1 MIDKS
6 EIYKW
11 WHIFKRDNE
20 LVEIRFI
27 GNNKTASGYYKN
39 IENLLRDVERMD
51 AEGKFQIY
59 FTLNCIEE
67 SCYGREQCEKVVW
80 KPKNTTTDNDIKG
93 RYWILIDLDPK
104 RPSGTSSSN
113 EEYEKA
119 HYKAVDVYRYLMDM
133 GFYEPVVCS
142 SGNGWHL
149 LLPCKIGISTDT
161 NEVVNKFLKVLSMLF
176 SDESIDIDVKVGNPA
191 RICKLYGTMAKK
203 GTNIPERPHRMAR
216 IVKTPT
222 EIKPNNIEYFKKIA
236 ELFPEKEQ
244 PSVNNNWKPQDSN
257 FDLDEFITKHN
268 IPVTKKVEV
277 ADGTRYYLEHCL
289 FNPDHKGKDAILFKH
304 NNGAVAYY
312 CYHNSCQNNDWRKVR
327 EMYEPDAYQHKRN
340 DYPQGYRRYDRYQI
354 KTEFTPQEENEKQ
367 GKKWLSMKDVKYL
380 DISQMTVMPT
390 GYNALDRKIMGL
402 LLGDVSILSGLSG
415 AGKTSWLDCII
426 LNVIE
431 RGFKVGVWSGELQ
444 DFRFQSWIDNVA
456 AGKNHVVKNPNFDNL
471 YYTPSGIA
479 EKINSWLDGKLFL
492 YNNNY
497 KNRWKQLFEDIQ
509 KLVDKED
516 CKLIVLDNLMAL
528 NISDFDGTKNE
539 QQSQFINEIKEYA
552 KQKNIHVILVCHPRK
567 QDGFLRKESI
577 SGTADLTNLCDNL
590 FILHRVGRDFR
601 SRAAEFFGENEI
613 SKYIN
618 YDTVVE
624 VCKNRML
631 GVQDYLVG
639 MYYEYESRRLKNEIS
654 EHIKYGWEE
663 LPRQT
668 SVFAQNDYM
677 SDEDPFEKP
686 FENPDFFTQNQ
697 EEVPF

>member
-20 LVEIRFI
+20 LVEIRFL

-51 AEGKFQIY
+51 AEDRFQIY
-59 FTLNCIEE
+59 FTLNCIED

-104 RPSGTSSSN
+104 RPAGTSSSN
-113 EEYEKA
+113 DEYEKA
-119 HYKAVDVYRYLMDM
+119 HMKAIEVYRYLMDM

-149 LLPCKIGISTDT
+149 LLPCKIGISTET
-161 NEVVNKFLKVLSMLF
+161 NDVVNKFLKVLSMLF
-176 SDESIDIDVKVGNPA
+176 TDDSIDIDVKVGNPA

-203 GTNIPERPHRMAR
+203 GTNIPERPHRMAK

-222 EIKPNNIEYFKKIA
+222 EIKPNDIEYFKKVA
-236 ELFPEKEQ
+236 EIFPEKEQ
-244 PSVNNNWKPQDSN
+244 PSINNNWKLQDGN
-257 FDLDEFITKHN
+257 FDLDEFIAKHN
-268 IPVTKKVEV
+268 IPVTRKVEV

-289 FNPDHKGKDAILFKH
+289 FNPEHKGKDAILFKH

-312 CYHNSCQNNDWRKVR
+312 CYHNSCQGNDWRKVR
-327 EMYEPDAYQHKRN
+327 EMYEPDAYQRKHN
-340 DYPQGYRRYDRYQI
+340 DFPQGYRRFDRYQP
-354 KTEFTPQEENEKQ
+354 KPEFTPQEENEKQ
-367 GKKWLSMKDVKYL
+367 GKKWLSMKDVKYV
-380 DISQMTVMPT
+380 DISQMTVLPT
-390 GYNALDRKIMGL
+390 GYTALDRKIMGL
-402 LLGDVSILSGLSG
+402 LLGDVTILSGLSG

-426 LNVIE
+426 LNVVE

-471 YYTPSGIA
+471 YYVPSGIA
-479 EKINSWLDGKLFL
+479 EKINAWLDGKLFL

-497 KNRWKQLFEDIQ
+497 KNRWKQLFVDIQ
-509 KLVDKED
+509 ELVEKQD

-528 NISDFDGTKNE
+528 NISDFDGAKNE
-539 QQSQFINEIKEYA
+539 QQSQFINELKDYA

-590 FILHRVGRDFR
+590 FILHRVGRDFH
-601 SRAAEFFGENEI
+601 SRAVEFFGETEVQRYQNF
-613 SKYIN
+613 
-618 YDTVVE
+618 DTVVE
-624 VCKNRML
+624 VCKNRIL

-639 MYYEYESRRLKNEIS
+639 MYYESESRRLKNEIS
-654 EHIKYGWEE
+654 EHIIYGWEE
-663 LPRQT
+663 QPKQT
-668 SVFAQNDYM
+668 SAFTQNAYGF
-677 SDEDPFEKP
+677 DEDPL
-686 FENPDFFTQNQ
+686 ENPNFFTQS
-697 EEVPF
+697 EEDVPF

>member
-1 MIDKS
+1 MIDKR

-11 WHIFKRDNE
+11 WHVFKRDNE
-20 LVEIRFI
+20 LVEIRFL

-39 IENLLRDVERMD
+39 IENLVRDVERMD

-59 FTLNCIEE
+59 FTLNCIED

-104 RPSGTSSSN
+104 RPAGTSSSN

-119 HYKAVDVYRYLMDM
+119 HIKAVEVYRYLMDM

-161 NEVVNKFLKVLSMLF
+161 NDVVNKFLKVLSMLF
-176 SDESIDIDVKVGNPA
+176 SDDSIDIDVKVGNPS

-222 EIKPNNIEYFKKIA
+222 ELKPNNIEYFKKVA

-257 FDLDEFITKHN
+257 FNLDEFIAKHN

-289 FNPDHKGKDAILFKH
+289 FNPEHKGKDAILFKH

-312 CYHNSCQNNDWRKVR
+312 CYHNSCQGNDWRKVR
-327 EMYEPDAYQHKRN
+327 EMYEPDAYQRKHN
-340 DYPQGYRRYDRYQI
+340 DFPQGYRRYDRYQI
-354 KTEFTPQEENEKQ
+354 KPEFTPQEENEKQ
-367 GKKWLSMKDVKYL
+367 GKKWLSMTDVKYL

-431 RGFKVGVWSGELQ
+431 HGFKVGVWSGELQ

-471 YYTPSGIA
+471 YYAPRDIA
-479 EKINSWLDGKLFL
+479 DKINSWLDGKLFL

-497 KNRWKQLFEDIQ
+497 KNRWKQLFSDIQ
-509 KLVDKED
+509 ELVEKQD
-516 CKLIVLDNLMAL
+516 CQLIVLDNLMAL
-528 NISDFDGTKNE
+528 NISDFDGAKNE

-590 FILHRVGRDFR
+590 FILHRVGRDFHN
-601 SRAAEFFGENEI
+601 RASEFFGEAEVQ
-613 SKYIN
+613 KFQTF
-618 YDTVVE
+618 DTVVE

-639 MYYEYESRRLKNEIS
+639 MYYESESRRLKNEIS
-654 EHIKYGWEE
+654 EHIIYGWEE
-663 LPRQT
+663 LPIQT
-668 SVFAQNDYM
+668 SVFAQNTYGF
-677 SDEDPFEKP
+677 DEDSI
-686 FENPDFFTQNQ
+686 ENPDFFTQSK
-697 EEVPF
+697 EDAPF

>member
-1 MIDKS
+1 MIDVS

-20 LVEIRFI
+20 LVEIRFL

-39 IENLLRDVERMD
+39 IENLIRDVERLD

-149 LLPCKIGISTDT
+149 LLPCKIGISSET

-257 FDLDEFITKHN
+257 FDLDEFIAKHN

-354 KTEFTPQEENEKQ
+354 KPEFTPQEENEKQ

-380 DISQMTVMPT
+380 DISQMAVMPT
-390 GYNALDRKIMGL
+390 GYNELDRKIMGL

-415 AGKTSWLDCII
+415 AGKTSWLDCIM

-431 RGFKVGVWSGELQ
+431 HGFKVGVWSGELQ

-613 SKYIN
+613 SKYVN

-677 SDEDPFEKP
+677 SDEDPFENP
-686 FENPDFFTQNQ
+686 FENPDFFTQRE

>member
-20 LVEIRFI
+20 LVEIRFL

-51 AEGKFQIY
+51 AEDRFQIY

-67 SCYGREQCEKVVW
+67 SCYSREQCEKVVW

-104 RPSGTSSSN
+104 RPAGTSSSN
-113 EEYEKA
+113 DEYEKA
-119 HYKAVDVYRYLMDM
+119 HMKAIEVYRYLMDM

-149 LLPCKIGISTDT
+149 LLPCKIGISTET
-161 NEVVNKFLKVLSMLF
+161 NDVVNKFLKVLSMLF
-176 SDESIDIDVKVGNPA
+176 TDDSIDIDVKVGNPA

-203 GTNIPERPHRMAR
+203 GTNIPERPHRMAK

-222 EIKPNNIEYFKKIA
+222 EIKPNDIEYFKKVA
-236 ELFPEKEQ
+236 EIFPEKEQ
-244 PSVNNNWKPQDSN
+244 PSINNNWKLQDGN
-257 FDLDEFITKHN
+257 FDLDEFIAKHN
-268 IPVTKKVEV
+268 IPVTRKVEV

-289 FNPDHKGKDAILFKH
+289 FNPEHKGKDAILFKH

-312 CYHNSCQNNDWRKVR
+312 CYHNSCQGNDWRKVR
-327 EMYEPDAYQHKRN
+327 EMYEPDAYQRKHN
-340 DYPQGYRRYDRYQI
+340 DFPQGYRRFDRYQP
-354 KTEFTPQEENEKQ
+354 KPEFTPQEENEKQ

-390 GYNALDRKIMGL
+390 GYTALDRKIMGL
-402 LLGDVSILSGLSG
+402 LLGDVTIISGLSG

-426 LNVIE
+426 LNVVE

-471 YYTPSGIA
+471 YYVPSGIA
-479 EKINSWLDGKLFL
+479 EKINAWLDGKLFL

-497 KNRWKQLFEDIQ
+497 KNRWKQLFVDIQ
-509 KLVDKED
+509 ELVEKQD

-528 NISDFDGTKNE
+528 NISDFDGAKNE
-539 QQSQFINEIKEYA
+539 QQSQFINELKDYA

-590 FILHRVGRDFR
+590 FILHRVGRDFH
-601 SRAAEFFGENEI
+601 SRAVEFFGETEVQRYQNF
-613 SKYIN
+613 
-618 YDTVVE
+618 DTVVE
-624 VCKNRML
+624 VCKNRIL

-639 MYYEYESRRLKNEIS
+639 MYYESESRRLKNEIS
-654 EHIKYGWEE
+654 EHIIYGWEE
-663 LPRQT
+663 QPKQT
-668 SVFAQNDYM
+668 SAFTQNAYGF
-677 SDEDPFEKP
+677 DEDPL
-686 FENPDFFTQNQ
+686 ENPNFFTQS
-697 EEVPF
+697 EEDVPF

>member
-1 MIDKS
+1 MIDVS

-20 LVEIRFI
+20 LVEIRFL

-39 IENLLRDVERMD
+39 IENLVRDVERMD
-51 AEGKFQIY
+51 AEDKFQIY
-59 FTLNCIEE
+59 FTLNCIED
-67 SCYGREQCEKVVW
+67 SCYGREQCEKVIW

-104 RPSGTSSSN
+104 RPAGTSSSN
-113 EEYEKA
+113 DEYEKA
-119 HYKAVDVYRYLMDM
+119 HMKAVEVYRYLMDM

-149 LLPCKIGISTDT
+149 LLPCKIGISAET

-222 EIKPNNIEYFKKIA
+222 ELKPNNIEYFKKVA
-236 ELFPEKEQ
+236 ELFPEREQ

-257 FDLDEFITKHN
+257 FDLDEFIAKHN
-268 IPVTKKVEV
+268 IPVTRKVEV

-289 FNPDHKGKDAILFKH
+289 FNPEHKGKDAILFKH

-312 CYHNSCQNNDWRKVR
+312 CYHNSCQDNDWRKVR
-327 EMYEPDAYQHKRN
+327 EMYEPDAYMRKHN
-340 DYPQGYRRYDRYQI
+340 DFPHGYRRFDRYQP
-354 KTEFTPQEENEKQ
+354 KPEFTPQEENEKQ
-367 GKKWLSMKDVKYL
+367 GKKWLSMKDVKYI

-431 RGFKVGVWSGELQ
+431 HGFKVGVWSGELQ

-471 YYTPSGIA
+471 YYAPSSIA

-497 KNRWKQLFEDIQ
+497 KNRWKQLFADIQ
-509 KLVDKED
+509 ELVDKHD

-528 NISDFDGTKNE
+528 NISDFDGAKNE

-601 SRAAEFFGENEI
+601 SRASEFFGENEI
-613 SKYIN
+613 SKYQN

-654 EHIKYGWEE
+654 EHIIYGWEDN
-663 LPRQT
+663 PQQT
-668 SVFAQNDYM
+668 SAFTQNAYRVN
-677 SDEDPFEKP
+677 EAPFESQ
-686 FENPDFFTQNQ
+686 DFFTKRK
-697 EEVPF
+697 EDAPF

>member
-20 LVEIRFI
+20 LVEIRFL

-51 AEGKFQIY
+51 AEDRFQIY
-59 FTLNCIEE
+59 FTLNCIED

-104 RPSGTSSSN
+104 RPAGTSSSN
-113 EEYEKA
+113 DEYEKA
-119 HYKAVDVYRYLMDM
+119 HMKAIEVYRYLMDM

-149 LLPCKIGISTDT
+149 LLPCKIGISTET
-161 NEVVNKFLKVLSMLF
+161 NDVVNKFLKVLSMLF
-176 SDESIDIDVKVGNPA
+176 TDDSIDIDVKVGNPA

-203 GTNIPERPHRMAR
+203 GTNIPERPHRMAK

-222 EIKPNNIEYFKKIA
+222 EIKPNDIEYFKKVA
-236 ELFPEKEQ
+236 EIFPEKEQ
-244 PSVNNNWKPQDSN
+244 PSINNNWKLQDGN
-257 FDLDEFITKHN
+257 FDLDEFIAKHN
-268 IPVTKKVEV
+268 IPVTRKVEV

-289 FNPDHKGKDAILFKH
+289 FNPEHKGKDAILFKH

-312 CYHNSCQNNDWRKVR
+312 CYHNSCQGNDWRKVR
-327 EMYEPDAYQHKRN
+327 EMYEPDAYQRKHN
-340 DYPQGYRRYDRYQI
+340 DFPQGYRRFDRYQP
-354 KTEFTPQEENEKQ
+354 KPEFTPQEENEKQ
-367 GKKWLSMKDVKYL
+367 GKKWLSMKDVKYV
-380 DISQMTVMPT
+380 DISQMTVLPT
-390 GYNALDRKIMGL
+390 GYTALDRKIMGL
-402 LLGDVSILSGLSG
+402 LLGDVTILSGLSG

-426 LNVIE
+426 LNVVE

-471 YYTPSGIA
+471 YYVPSGIA
-479 EKINSWLDGKLFL
+479 EKINAWLDGKLFL

-497 KNRWKQLFEDIQ
+497 KNRWKQLFVDIQ
-509 KLVDKED
+509 ELVEKQD

-528 NISDFDGTKNE
+528 NISDFDGAKNE
-539 QQSQFINEIKEYA
+539 QQSQFINELKDYA

-590 FILHRVGRDFR
+590 FILHRVGRDFH
-601 SRAAEFFGENEI
+601 SRAVEFFGEAEVQRYQNF
-613 SKYIN
+613 
-618 YDTVVE
+618 DTVVE

-639 MYYEYESRRLKNEIS
+639 MYYESESRRLKNEIS
-654 EHIKYGWEE
+654 EHIIYGWEE
-663 LPRQT
+663 QPKQT
-668 SVFAQNDYM
+668 SAFTQNAYGF
-677 SDEDPFEKP
+677 DEDPL
-686 FENPDFFTQNQ
+686 ENPNFFTQS
-697 EEVPF
+697 EEDVPF

>member
-20 LVEIRFI
+20 LVEIRFL

-39 IENLLRDVERMD
+39 IENLVRDVERMD
-51 AEGKFQIY
+51 AEDKFQIY
-59 FTLNCIEE
+59 FTLNCIED
-67 SCYGREQCEKVVW
+67 SCYGREQCEKVIW

-104 RPSGTSSSN
+104 RPAGTSSSN
-113 EEYEKA
+113 DEYEKA
-119 HYKAVDVYRYLMDM
+119 HIKAVEVYRYLMDM

-149 LLPCKIGISTDT
+149 LLPCKIGISTET
-161 NEVVNKFLKVLSMLF
+161 NDVVNKFLKVLSMLF
-176 SDESIDIDVKVGNPA
+176 SDDSIDIDVKVGNPA

-216 IVKTPT
+216 IVKTPA
-222 EIKPNNIEYFKKIA
+222 ELKPNNIEYFKKVA

-244 PSVNNNWKPQDSN
+244 PSVYNNWKPQDSN
-257 FDLDEFITKHN
+257 FDLDEFIAKHN
-268 IPVTKKVEV
+268 IPVTRKVEV

-289 FNPDHKGKDAILFKH
+289 FNPEHKGKDAILFKH

-312 CYHNSCQNNDWRKVR
+312 CYHNSCQDNDWRKVR
-327 EMYEPDAYQHKRN
+327 EMYEPDAYQRKHN
-340 DYPQGYRRYDRYQI
+340 DFPQGYRRFDRYQP
-354 KTEFTPQEENEKQ
+354 KPGFTPQEENEKQ
-367 GKKWLSMKDVKYL
+367 GKKWLSMKDVKYV
-380 DISQMTVMPT
+380 DISQMTVLPT
-390 GYNALDRKIMGL
+390 GYTALDRKIMGL
-402 LLGDVSILSGLSG
+402 LLGDVTILSGLSG

-426 LNVIE
+426 LNVVE

-471 YYTPSGIA
+471 YYVPNGVA

-497 KNRWKQLFEDIQ
+497 KNRWKQLFVDIQ
-509 KLVDKED
+509 ELVERQD

-528 NISDFDGTKNE
+528 NISDFDGAKNE
-539 QQSQFINEIKEYA
+539 QQSQFINELKDYA

-590 FILHRVGRDFR
+590 FILHRVGRDFH
-601 SRAAEFFGENEI
+601 SRAVEFLGEAEVQRLQKF
-613 SKYIN
+613 
-618 YDTVVE
+618 DTVVE
-624 VCKNRML
+624 VNKNRML
-631 GVQDYLVG
+631 GVQDYFVG
-639 MYYEYESRRLKNEIS
+639 MYYESESRRLKNEIS
-654 EHIKYGWEE
+654 EHIIYGWEE
-663 LPRQT
+663 RPRQT
-668 SVFAQNDYM
+668 SVFTQNSYGV
-677 SDEDPFEKP
+677 DEDPFEKP
-686 FENPDFFTQNQ
+686 DFFTQS
-697 EEVPF
+697 EEDAPF

>member
-11 WHIFKRDNE
+11 WHIFKRDSE
-20 LVEIRFI
+20 LVEIRFLS
-27 GNNKTASGYYKN
+27 GNKTASGYYKN
-39 IENLLRDVERMD
+39 IENLVRDVERMD

-67 SCYGREQCEKVVW
+67 SCYSREQCEKVVW

-119 HYKAVDVYRYLMDM
+119 HIKAVEVYRYLMDM

-149 LLPCKIGISTDT
+149 LLPCKIGISAET

-222 EIKPNNIEYFKKIA
+222 ELKPNNIEYFKKVA

-257 FDLDEFITKHN
+257 FDLDEFIAKHN

-289 FNPDHKGKDAILFKH
+289 FNPEHKGKDAILFKH

-312 CYHNSCQNNDWRKVR
+312 CYHNSCQDNDWRKVR
-327 EMYEPDAYQHKRN
+327 EMYEPDAYQRKHN
-340 DYPQGYRRYDRYQI
+340 DFPRGYRRFDRYQP
-354 KTEFTPQEENEKQ
+354 KPEFTPQEEYEKQ
-367 GKKWLSMKDVKYL
+367 GKKWLSLKDVKYV
-380 DISQMTVMPT
+380 DISQMTVLPT
-390 GYNALDRKIMGL
+390 GYTALDRKIMGL
-402 LLGDVSILSGLSG
+402 LLGDVTILSGLSG

-431 RGFKVGVWSGELQ
+431 HGFKVGVWSGELQ

-456 AGKNHVVKNPNFDNL
+456 AGKNHVVKNTNFDNL
-471 YYTPSGIA
+471 YYAPRDIA
-479 EKINSWLDGKLFL
+479 DKINSWLDGKLFL

-497 KNRWKQLFEDIQ
+497 KNRWKQLFSDIQ
-509 KLVDKED
+509 ELVEKKD

-528 NISDFDGTKNE
+528 NISDFDGAKNE
-539 QQSQFINEIKEYA
+539 QQSQFINELKDYA

-590 FILHRVGRDFR
+590 FILHRIGRDFHN
-601 SRAAEFFGENEI
+601 RASEFFGEAEI
-613 SKYIN
+613 QKYQVF
-618 YDTVVE
+618 DTVVE

-639 MYYEYESRRLKNEIS
+639 MYYESESRRLKNEIS
-654 EHIKYGWEE
+654 EHIIYGWEE
-663 LPRQT
+663 QAKQT
-668 SVFAQNDYM
+668 SVFTQKAYGYDY
-677 SDEDPFEKP
+677 DPL
-686 FENPDFFTQNQ
+686 ENPDFFTQS
-697 EEVPF
+697 EGDVPF

>member
-11 WHIFKRDNE
+11 WHVFKRDNE
-20 LVEIRFI
+20 LVEIRFL

-39 IENLLRDVERMD
+39 IENLVRDVERMD
-51 AEGKFQIY
+51 AEDKFQIY
-59 FTLNCIEE
+59 FTLNCIED
-67 SCYGREQCEKVVW
+67 SCYGREQCEKVIW

-104 RPSGTSSSN
+104 RPAGTSSSN
-113 EEYEKA
+113 DEYEKA
-119 HYKAVDVYRYLMDM
+119 HMKAIEVYRYLMDM

-149 LLPCKIGISTDT
+149 LLPCKIGISTET
-161 NEVVNKFLKVLSMLF
+161 NDVVNKFLRVLSMLF

-203 GTNIPERPHRMAR
+203 GTNIQDRPHRMAR
-216 IVKTPT
+216 IVKTPE
-222 EIKPNNIEYFKKIA
+222 EIKPNNIEYFKKVA
-236 ELFPEKEQ
+236 DLFPEKEQ

-257 FDLDEFITKHN
+257 FDLDDFIAKHN
-268 IPVTKKVEV
+268 IPVTRKVEV

-289 FNPDHKGKDAILFKH
+289 FNPEHKGKDAILFKH

-312 CYHNSCQNNDWRKVR
+312 CYHNSCQDNDWRKVR
-327 EMYEPDAYQHKRN
+327 EMYEPDAYQRKHN
-340 DYPQGYRRYDRYQI
+340 DFPHGYRRFDRYYT
-354 KTEFTPQEENEKQ
+354 KPEFTPQEENEKQ
-367 GKKWLSMKDVKYL
+367 GKKWLSMKDVKYV
-380 DISQMTVMPT
+380 DISQMTVLPT

-402 LLGDVSILSGLSG
+402 LLGDVTILSGLSG

-426 LNVIE
+426 LNVVE

-456 AGKNHVVKNPNFDNL
+456 AGKNHVVKNTNFDNL
-471 YYTPSGIA
+471 YYAPRDIA
-479 EKINSWLDGKLFL
+479 DKINSWLDGKLFL

-497 KNRWKQLFEDIQ
+497 KNRWKQLFSDIQ
-509 KLVDKED
+509 ELVEKQD
-516 CKLIVLDNLMAL
+516 CKLIVLDNLMSL
-528 NISDFDGTKNE
+528 DISDFDGAKNE
-539 QQSQFINEIKEYA
+539 QQSQFINELKDYA

-590 FILHRVGRDFR
+590 FILHRVGRDFHG
-601 SRAAEFFGENEI
+601 RAAEFFGEAEVQR
-613 SKYIN
+613 YQN

-639 MYYEYESRRLKNEIS
+639 MYYESESRRLKNEIS
-654 EHIKYGWEE
+654 EHIIYGWEE
-663 LPRQT
+663 QPKQT
-668 SVFAQNDYM
+668 SAFTQNAYGF
-677 SDEDPFEKP
+677 DEDPL
-686 FENPDFFTQNQ
+686 ENPNFFTQS
-697 EEVPF
+697 EEDVPF

>member
-20 LVEIRFI
+20 LVEIRFL

-39 IENLLRDVERMD
+39 IDNLLRDVERMD
-51 AEGKFQIY
+51 AEDKFQIY
-59 FTLNCIEE
+59 FTLNCIED
-67 SCYGREQCEKVVW
+67 SCYGREQCEKVIW

-93 RYWILIDLDPK
+93 RYWIMIDLDPK
-104 RPSGTSSSN
+104 RPAGTSSSN

-119 HYKAVDVYRYLMDM
+119 HIKAVDVYRYLMDM

-149 LLPCKIGISTDT
+149 LLPCKIGISTET
-161 NEVVNKFLKVLSMLF
+161 NDVVNKFLRVLSMLF

-222 EIKPNNIEYFKKIA
+222 DIKPNNIEYFKKVA

-257 FDLDEFITKHN
+257 FDLDEFIAKHN
-268 IPVTKKVEV
+268 IPVTRKVEV

-289 FNPDHKGKDAILFKH
+289 FNPEHKGKDAILFKH

-312 CYHNSCQNNDWRKVR
+312 CYHNSCQDNDWRKVR
-327 EMYEPDAYQHKRN
+327 EMYEPDAYQRKHN
-340 DYPQGYRRYDRYQI
+340 DFPQGYRRYDRYQI
-354 KTEFTPQEENEKQ
+354 KPEFTPQEENEKQ

-380 DISQMTVMPT
+380 DISQMTVLPT
-390 GYNALDRKIMGL
+390 GYTALDRKIMGL
-402 LLGDVSILSGLSG
+402 LLGDVTILSGLSG

-426 LNVIE
+426 LNVVE

-471 YYTPSGIA
+471 YYAPRDIA
-479 EKINSWLDGKLFL
+479 DKINSWLDGKLFL

-497 KNRWKQLFEDIQ
+497 KNRWKQLFVDIHE
-509 KLVDKED
+509 LVEKRD

-528 NISDFDGTKNE
+528 NISDFDGAKNE
-539 QQSQFINEIKEYA
+539 QQSQFINELKDYA

-590 FILHRVGRDFR
+590 FILHRVGRDFH
-601 SRAAEFFGENEI
+601 SRAVEFFGEAEVQ
-613 SKYIN
+613 KYQN
-618 YDTVVE
+618 FDTVVE

-654 EHIKYGWEE
+654 EHIIYGWEE
-663 LPRQT
+663 QPQQT
-668 SVFAQNDYM
+668 SAFTQNSYGV
-677 SDEDPFEKP
+677 DEDP
-686 FENPDFFTQNQ
+686 FENPDFFTQSE

>member
-11 WHIFKRDNE
+11 WHVFKRDNE
-20 LVEIRFI
+20 LVEIRFL

-39 IENLLRDVERMD
+39 IENLVRDVERMD
-51 AEGKFQIY
+51 AEDKFQIY
-59 FTLNCIEE
+59 FTLNCIED
-67 SCYGREQCEKVVW
+67 SCYGREQCEKVIW
-80 KPKNTTTDNDIKG
+80 KPKNTTTDNDIRG
-93 RYWILIDLDPK
+93 RYWIMIDLDPK
-104 RPSGTSSSN
+104 RPAGTSSSN
-113 EEYEKA
+113 DEYEKA
-119 HYKAVDVYRYLMDM
+119 HIKAVEVYRYLMDM

-149 LLPCKIGISTDT
+149 LLPCKIGISTET
-161 NEVVNKFLKVLSMLF
+161 NDVVNKFLRVLSMLF

-203 GTNIPERPHRMAR
+203 GTDRPERPHRMAR
-216 IVKTPT
+216 IVKTPE
-222 EIKPNNIEYFKKIA
+222 EIKPNNIEYFKKVA

-257 FDLDEFITKHN
+257 FDLDEFIAKHN

-312 CYHNSCQNNDWRKVR
+312 CYHNSCQDNDWRKVR
-327 EMYEPDAYQHKRN
+327 EMYEPDAYQRKHN
-340 DYPQGYRRYDRYQI
+340 DFPQGYRRFDRYYQ
-354 KTEFTPQEENEKQ
+354 KPDFTPQEENEKQ
-367 GKKWLSMKDVKYL
+367 GKKWLSMKDVKYV
-380 DISQMTVMPT
+380 DISQMTVLPT
-390 GYNALDRKIMGL
+390 GYTALDRKIMGL
-402 LLGDVSILSGLSG
+402 LLGDVTILSGLSG

-426 LNVIE
+426 LNVVE

-456 AGKNHVVKNPNFDNL
+456 AGKNHVVKNTNFDNL
-471 YYTPSGIA
+471 YYAPRDIA
-479 EKINSWLDGKLFL
+479 DKINSWLDGKLFL

-497 KNRWKQLFEDIQ
+497 KNRWKQLFSDIQ
-509 KLVDKED
+509 EIVEKQD

-528 NISDFDGTKNE
+528 NISDFDGAKNE
-539 QQSQFINEIKEYA
+539 QQSQFINELKDYA

-590 FILHRVGRDFR
+590 FILHRVGRDFH
-601 SRAAEFFGENEI
+601 SRAVEFLGEAEVQRLLKF
-613 SKYIN
+613 
-618 YDTVVE
+618 DTVVE
-624 VCKNRML
+624 VNKNRML
-631 GVQDYLVG
+631 GVQDYFVG
-639 MYYEYESRRLKNEIS
+639 MYYEIESRRLKNEIS
-654 EHIKYGWEE
+654 EHIIYGWEE
-663 LPRQT
+663 QPKQT
-668 SVFAQNDYM
+668 SAFTKNEYRVNEA
-677 SDEDPFEKP
+677 P
-686 FENPDFFTQNQ
+686 FENPDFFTKRK
-697 EEVPF
+697 EDAPF

>member
-27 GNNKTASGYYKN
+27 GNNKTASGYYRN
-39 IENLLRDVERMD
+39 IENLIRDVERMD

-149 LLPCKIGISTDT
+149 LLPCKIGISTET

-257 FDLDEFITKHN
+257 FDLDEFIAKHN

-327 EMYEPDAYQHKRN
+327 EMFEPDAYQHKRN

-509 KLVDKED
+509 NLVDKED

>member
-20 LVEIRFI
+20 LVEIRFL

-39 IENLLRDVERMD
+39 IENLVRDVERMD
-51 AEGKFQIY
+51 AEDKFQIY
-59 FTLNCIEE
+59 FTLNCIED
-67 SCYGREQCEKVVW
+67 SCYGREQCEKVIW

-104 RPSGTSSSN
+104 RPAGTSSSN
-113 EEYEKA
+113 DEYEKA
-119 HYKAVDVYRYLMDM
+119 HIKAVEVYRYLMDM

-149 LLPCKIGISTDT
+149 LLPCKIGISTET
-161 NEVVNKFLKVLSMLF
+161 NDVVNKFLKVLSMLF

-222 EIKPNNIEYFKKIA
+222 ELKPNNIEYFKKVA

-244 PSVNNNWKPQDSN
+244 PSVYNNWKPQDSN
-257 FDLDEFITKHN
+257 FDLDEFIAKHN
-268 IPVTKKVEV
+268 IPVTRKVEV

-289 FNPDHKGKDAILFKH
+289 FNPEHKGKDAILFKH

-312 CYHNSCQNNDWRKVR
+312 CYHNSCQGNDWRKVR
-327 EMYEPDAYQHKRN
+327 EMYEPDAYLRKHN
-340 DYPQGYRRYDRYQI
+340 DFPQGYRRFDRYQP
-354 KTEFTPQEENEKQ
+354 KPGFTPQEENEKQ
-367 GKKWLSMKDVKYL
+367 GKKWLSMKDVKYV
-380 DISQMTVMPT
+380 DISQMTVLPT
-390 GYNALDRKIMGL
+390 GYTALDRKIMGL
-402 LLGDVSILSGLSG
+402 LLGDVTILSGLSG

-426 LNVIE
+426 LNVVE

-444 DFRFQSWIDNVA
+444 DFRFQLWIDNVA

-471 YYTPSGIA
+471 YYVPNGVA

-497 KNRWKQLFEDIQ
+497 KNRWKQLFVDIQ
-509 KLVDKED
+509 ELVEKQD

-528 NISDFDGTKNE
+528 NISDFDGAKNE
-539 QQSQFINEIKEYA
+539 QQSQFINELKDYA

-590 FILHRVGRDFR
+590 FILHRVGRDFHT
-601 SRAAEFFGENEI
+601 RAVEFFGEAEVQRYQNF
-613 SKYIN
+613 
-618 YDTVVE
+618 DTVVE

-639 MYYEYESRRLKNEIS
+639 MYYENESRRLKNEIS
-654 EHIKYGWEE
+654 EHIIYSWEE
-663 LPRQT
+663 RPQQT
-668 SVFAQNDYM
+668 SVFSQNSYGVY
-677 SDEDPFEKP
+677 EDP
-686 FENPDFFTQNQ
+686 FENPDFFTQS
-697 EEVPF
+697 EEDAPF

>member
-20 LVEIRFI
+20 LVEIRFL
-27 GNNKTASGYYKN
+27 GNSKTASGYYKN
-39 IENLLRDVERMD
+39 IENLVRDVERMD
-51 AEGKFQIY
+51 AEDKFQIY
-59 FTLNCIEE
+59 FTLNCIED
-67 SCYGREQCEKVVW
+67 SCYGREQCEKVIW

-119 HYKAVDVYRYLMDM
+119 HIKAVDVYRYLMDM

-149 LLPCKIGISTDT
+149 LLPCKIGISTET
-161 NEVVNKFLKVLSMLF
+161 NDVVNKFLRVLSMLF

-203 GTNIPERPHRMAR
+203 GTDRPERPHRMAR
-216 IVKTPT
+216 IVKTPE
-222 EIKPNNIEYFKKIA
+222 EIKPNNIEYFKKVA

-257 FDLDEFITKHN
+257 FDLDEFVAKHN
-268 IPVTKKVEV
+268 IPVTRKVEV

-289 FNPDHKGKDAILFKH
+289 FNPEHKGKDAILFKH

-312 CYHNSCQNNDWRKVR
+312 CYHNSCQDNDWRKVR
-327 EMYEPDAYQHKRN
+327 EMYEPDAYQRKHN
-340 DYPQGYRRYDRYQI
+340 DTPHGYRRFDRYQT
-354 KTEFTPQEENEKQ
+354 KPEFTPQEENEKQ
-367 GKKWLSMKDVKYL
+367 GKKWLSMKDVKYV
-380 DISQMTVMPT
+380 DISQMTVLPT
-390 GYNALDRKIMGL
+390 GYTALDRKIMGL
-402 LLGDVSILSGLSG
+402 LLGDVTILSGLSG

-426 LNVIE
+426 LNVVE

-456 AGKNHVVKNPNFDNL
+456 AGKNHVVKNTNFDNL
-471 YYTPSGIA
+471 YYAPRDIA
-479 EKINSWLDGKLFL
+479 DKINSWLDGKLFL

-497 KNRWKQLFEDIQ
+497 KNRWKQLFSDI
-509 KLVDKED
+509 KELVEKQD

-528 NISDFDGTKNE
+528 NISDFDGSKNE
-539 QQSQFINEIKEYA
+539 QQSQFINELKDYA

-590 FILHRVGRDFR
+590 FILHRVGRDFH
-601 SRAAEFFGENEI
+601 SRAAEFFGEAEI
-613 SKYIN
+613 QKYQTF
-618 YDTVVE
+618 DTVVE

-639 MYYEYESRRLKNEIS
+639 MYYESESRRLKNEIS
-654 EHIKYGWEE
+654 EHIIYGWEE
-663 LPRQT
+663 QPKQT
-668 SVFAQNDYM
+668 SAFTQNAYGL
-677 SDEDPFEKP
+677 DEDPLEKP
-686 FENPDFFTQNQ
+686 NFVTQS
-697 EEVPF
+697 EGGVPF

>member
-11 WHIFKRDNE
+11 WHVFKRDNE
-20 LVEIRFI
+20 LVEIRFL

-39 IENLLRDVERMD
+39 IENLVRDVERMD

-59 FTLNCIEE
+59 FTLNCIED

-104 RPSGTSSSN
+104 RPAGTSSSN

-119 HYKAVDVYRYLMDM
+119 HIKAVEVYRYLMDM

-161 NEVVNKFLKVLSMLF
+161 NDVVNKFLKVLSMLF
-176 SDESIDIDVKVGNPA
+176 SDDSIDIDVKVGNPS

-222 EIKPNNIEYFKKIA
+222 ELKPNNIEYFKKVA

-257 FDLDEFITKHN
+257 FDLDEFIAKHN
-268 IPVTKKVEV
+268 IPVTRKVDV

-289 FNPDHKGKDAILFKH
+289 FNPEHKGKDAILFKH

-312 CYHNSCQNNDWRKVR
+312 CYHNSCQGNDWRKVR
-327 EMYEPDAYQHKRN
+327 EMYEPDAYQRKHN
-340 DYPQGYRRYDRYQI
+340 DFPQGYRRYDRYQQ
-354 KTEFTPQEENEKQ
+354 KPEFTPQEENEKQ

-390 GYNALDRKIMGL
+390 GYTALDRKIMGL
-402 LLGDVSILSGLSG
+402 LLGDVTILSGLSG

-431 RGFKVGVWSGELQ
+431 HGFKVGVWSGELQ

-471 YYTPSGIA
+471 YYAPRDIA
-479 EKINSWLDGKLFL
+479 DKINSWLDGKLFL

-497 KNRWKQLFEDIQ
+497 KNRWKQLFSDIQ
-509 KLVDKED
+509 ELVEKQD
-516 CKLIVLDNLMAL
+516 CQLIVLDNLMAL
-528 NISDFDGTKNE
+528 NISDFDGAKNE

-601 SRAAEFFGENEI
+601 NRASEFFGEAEVQ
-613 SKYIN
+613 KFQTF
-618 YDTVVE
+618 DTVVE

-639 MYYEYESRRLKNEIS
+639 MYYESESRRLKNEIS
-654 EHIKYGWEE
+654 EHIIYGWEE
-663 LPRQT
+663 LPIQT
-668 SVFAQNDYM
+668 SVFAQNTYGF
-677 SDEDPFEKP
+677 DEDSI
-686 FENPDFFTQNQ
+686 ENPDFFTQSK
-697 EEVPF
+697 EDAPF

>member
-11 WHIFKRDNE
+11 WHIFKRDSE
-20 LVEIRFI
+20 LVEIRFL

-39 IENLLRDVERMD
+39 IENLVRDVERMD

-67 SCYGREQCEKVVW
+67 SCYSREQCEKVVW

-119 HYKAVDVYRYLMDM
+119 HIKAVEVYRYLMDM

-149 LLPCKIGISTDT
+149 LLPCKIGISAET

-222 EIKPNNIEYFKKIA
+222 ELKPNNIEYFKKVA

-257 FDLDEFITKHN
+257 FDLDEFIAKHN

-289 FNPDHKGKDAILFKH
+289 FNPEHKGKDAILFKH

-312 CYHNSCQNNDWRKVR
+312 CYHNSCQDNDWRKVR
-327 EMYEPDAYQHKRN
+327 EMYEPDAYQRKHN
-340 DYPQGYRRYDRYQI
+340 DFPQGYRRFDRYQP
-354 KTEFTPQEENEKQ
+354 KPEFTPQEENEKQ
-367 GKKWLSMKDVKYL
+367 GKKWLSLKDVKYV
-380 DISQMTVMPT
+380 DISQMTVLPT
-390 GYNALDRKIMGL
+390 GYTALDRKIMGL
-402 LLGDVSILSGLSG
+402 LLGDVTILSGLSG

-431 RGFKVGVWSGELQ
+431 HGFKVGVWSGELQ

-456 AGKNHVVKNPNFDNL
+456 AGKNHVVKNTNFDNL
-471 YYTPSGIA
+471 YYAPRDIA
-479 EKINSWLDGKLFL
+479 DKINSWLDGKLFL

-497 KNRWKQLFEDIQ
+497 KNRWKQLFSDIQ
-509 KLVDKED
+509 ELVEKQD

-528 NISDFDGTKNE
+528 NISDFDGAKNE
-539 QQSQFINEIKEYA
+539 QQSQFINELKDYA

-590 FILHRVGRDFR
+590 FILHRIGRDFHN
-601 SRAAEFFGENEI
+601 RASEFFGEAEI
-613 SKYIN
+613 QKYQVF
-618 YDTVVE
+618 DTVVE

-639 MYYEYESRRLKNEIS
+639 MYYESESRRLKNEIS
-654 EHIKYGWEE
+654 EHIIYGWEE
-663 LPRQT
+663 QAKQT
-668 SVFAQNDYM
+668 SVFTQKAYGYDY
-677 SDEDPFEKP
+677 DPL
-686 FENPDFFTQNQ
+686 ENPDFFTQS
-697 EEVPF
+697 EGDVPF

>member
-11 WHIFKRDNE
+11 WHVFKRDNE
-20 LVEIRFI
+20 LVEIRFL

-39 IENLLRDVERMD
+39 IENLVRDVERMD

-59 FTLNCIEE
+59 FTLNCIED

-93 RYWILIDLDPK
+93 RYWILIDIDPK
-104 RPSGTSSSN
+104 RPAGTSSSN

-119 HYKAVDVYRYLMDM
+119 HIKAVEVYRYLMDM

-161 NEVVNKFLKVLSMLF
+161 NDVVNKFLKVLSMLF
-176 SDESIDIDVKVGNPA
+176 SDDSIDIDVKVGNPS

-203 GTNIPERPHRMAR
+203 GTNIQERPHRMAR

-222 EIKPNNIEYFKKIA
+222 ELKPNNIEYFKKVA

-257 FDLDEFITKHN
+257 FDLDEFIAKHN
-268 IPVTKKVEV
+268 IPVTRKVDV

-289 FNPDHKGKDAILFKH
+289 FNHEHKGKDAILFKH

-312 CYHNSCQNNDWRKVR
+312 CYHNSCQGNDWRKVR
-327 EMYEPDAYQHKRN
+327 EMYEPDAYQRKHN
-340 DYPQGYRRYDRYQI
+340 DFPQGYRRYERYQI

-456 AGKNHVVKNPNFDNL
+456 AGKNHVIKNPNFDNL
-471 YYTPSGIA
+471 YYAPHDIA
-479 EKINSWLDGKLFL
+479 DKINSWLDGKLFL

-497 KNRWKQLFEDIQ
+497 KNRWKQLFADIQ
-509 KLVDKED
+509 ELVEKQD
-516 CKLIVLDNLMAL
+516 CQLIVLDNLMAL
-528 NISDFDGTKNE
+528 NISDFDGAKNE

-590 FILHRVGRDFR
+590 FILHRVGRDFHN
-601 SRAAEFFGENEI
+601 RASEFFGEAEVQ
-613 SKYIN
+613 KFQTF
-618 YDTVVE
+618 DTVVE

-639 MYYEYESRRLKNEIS
+639 MYYESESRRLKNEIS
-654 EHIKYGWEE
+654 EHIIYGWEE
-663 LPRQT
+663 LPIQT
-668 SVFAQNDYM
+668 SVFAQNTYGF
-677 SDEDPFEKP
+677 DEDTI
-686 FENPDFFTQNQ
+686 ENHDFFTQSQ
-697 EEVPF
+697 EDAPF

>member
-20 LVEIRFI
+20 LVEIRFL

-51 AEGKFQIY
+51 AEDRFQIY
-59 FTLNCIEE
+59 FTLNCIED

-104 RPSGTSSSN
+104 RPAGTSSSN

-119 HYKAVDVYRYLMDM
+119 HIKAVEVYRYLMDM

-161 NEVVNKFLKVLSMLF
+161 NDVVNKFLKVLSMLF
-176 SDESIDIDVKVGNPA
+176 SDDSIDIDVKVGNPS

-216 IVKTPT
+216 IVKTPV
-222 EIKPNNIEYFKKIA
+222 EIKPNNIEYFKKVA
-236 ELFPEKEQ
+236 EIFPEKEQ

-257 FDLDEFITKHN
+257 FDLDEFIAKHN
-268 IPVTKKVEV
+268 IPVTRKVDV

-289 FNPDHKGKDAILFKH
+289 FNPEHKGKDAILFKH

-312 CYHNSCQNNDWRKVR
+312 CYHNSCQGNDWRKVR
-327 EMYEPDAYQHKRN
+327 EMYEPDAYQRKHN
-340 DYPQGYRRYDRYQI
+340 DFPQGYRRFDRYQP
-354 KTEFTPQEENEKQ
+354 KPEFTPQEENEKQ
-367 GKKWLSMKDVKYL
+367 GKKWLSMKDVKYV
-380 DISQMTVMPT
+380 DISQMTVLPT
-390 GYNALDRKIMGL
+390 GYTALDRKIMGL
-402 LLGDVSILSGLSG
+402 LLGDVTILSGLSG

-426 LNVIE
+426 LNVVE

-471 YYTPSGIA
+471 YYVPSGIA
-479 EKINSWLDGKLFL
+479 EKINAWLDGKLFL

-497 KNRWKQLFEDIQ
+497 KNRWKQLFVDIQ
-509 KLVDKED
+509 ELVEKQD

-528 NISDFDGTKNE
+528 NISDFDGAKNE
-539 QQSQFINEIKEYA
+539 QQSQFINELKDYA

-590 FILHRVGRDFR
+590 FILHRVGRDFH
-601 SRAAEFFGENEI
+601 SRAVEFFGETEVQRYQNF
-613 SKYIN
+613 
-618 YDTVVE
+618 DTVVE
-624 VCKNRML
+624 VCKNRIL

-639 MYYEYESRRLKNEIS
+639 MYYESESRRLKNEIS
-654 EHIKYGWEE
+654 EHIIFGWEE
-663 LPRQT
+663 QPKQT
-668 SVFAQNDYM
+668 SAFTQNAYGF
-677 SDEDPFEKP
+677 DEDPL
-686 FENPDFFTQNQ
+686 ENPNFFTQS
-697 EEVPF
+697 EEDVPF

>member
-20 LVEIRFI
+20 LVEIRFL

-39 IENLLRDVERMD
+39 IENLVRDVERMD
-51 AEGKFQIY
+51 AEDKFQIY
-59 FTLNCIEE
+59 FTLNCIED
-67 SCYGREQCEKVVW
+67 SCYGREQCEKVIW

-104 RPSGTSSSN
+104 RPAGTSSSN
-113 EEYEKA
+113 DEYEKA
-119 HYKAVDVYRYLMDM
+119 HMKAVEVYRYLMDM

-149 LLPCKIGISTDT
+149 LLPCKIGISTET
-161 NEVVNKFLKVLSMLF
+161 NDVVNKFLRVLSMLF

-216 IVKTPT
+216 IVKTPE
-222 EIKPNNIEYFKKIA
+222 EIKPNNIEYFKKVA
-236 ELFPEKEQ
+236 ELFPEREQ
-244 PSVNNNWKPQDSN
+244 PSVNNNWKPQDGN
-257 FDLDEFITKHN
+257 FDLDDFIAKHN
-268 IPVTKKVEV
+268 IPVTRKVEV

-289 FNPDHKGKDAILFKH
+289 FNPEHKGKDAILFKH

-312 CYHNSCQNNDWRKVR
+312 CYHNSCQDNDWRKVR
-327 EMYEPDAYQHKRN
+327 EMYEPDAYQRKHN
-340 DYPQGYRRYDRYQI
+340 DIPHGYRRFDRYQT
-354 KTEFTPQEENEKQ
+354 KPEFTPQEENEKQ
-367 GKKWLSMKDVKYL
+367 GKKWLSMKDVKYV
-380 DISQMTVMPT
+380 DISQMTVLPT
-390 GYNALDRKIMGL
+390 GYTALDRKIMGL
-402 LLGDVSILSGLSG
+402 LLGDVTILSGLSG

-426 LNVIE
+426 LNVVE

-456 AGKNHVVKNPNFDNL
+456 AGKNHVVKNTNFDNL
-471 YYTPSGIA
+471 YYAPRDIA
-479 EKINSWLDGKLFL
+479 DKINSWLDGKLFL

-497 KNRWKQLFEDIQ
+497 KNRWKQLFSDI
-509 KLVDKED
+509 KELVEKQD

-528 NISDFDGTKNE
+528 NISDFDGAKNE

-552 KQKNIHVILVCHPRK
+552 KQNNIHVLLVCHPRK

-590 FILHRVGRDFR
+590 FILHRVGRDFH
-601 SRAAEFFGENEI
+601 SRAVEFLGEAEVQRLLKF
-613 SKYIN
+613 
-618 YDTVVE
+618 DTVVE
-624 VCKNRML
+624 VNKNRML
-631 GVQDYLVG
+631 GVQDYFVG
-639 MYYEYESRRLKNEIS
+639 MYYESESRRLKNEIS
-654 EHIKYGWEE
+654 EHIIYGWEE
-663 LPRQT
+663 QPQQT
-668 SVFAQNDYM
+668 SAFTQNSYGVN
-677 SDEDPFEKP
+677 ETPFEKP
-686 FENPDFFTQNQ
+686 DFFTKRK
-697 EEVPF
+697 EDAPF

>member
-39 IENLLRDVERMD
+39 IENLVRDVERMD
-51 AEGKFQIY
+51 AEDKFQIY
-59 FTLNCIEE
+59 FTLNCIED
-67 SCYGREQCEKVVW
+67 SCYGREQCEKVIW

-93 RYWILIDLDPK
+93 RYWIMIDLDPK
-104 RPSGTSSSN
+104 RPAGTSSSN
-113 EEYEKA
+113 DEYEKA
-119 HYKAVDVYRYLMDM
+119 HMKAVEVYRYLMDM

-149 LLPCKIGISTDT
+149 LLPCKIGISTET
-161 NEVVNKFLKVLSMLF
+161 NDVVNKFLKVLSMLF
-176 SDESIDIDVKVGNPA
+176 SDDSIDIDVKVGNPA

-222 EIKPNNIEYFKKIA
+222 ELKPNNIEYFKKVA

-244 PSVNNNWKPQDSN
+244 PSVYNNWKPQDSN
-257 FDLDEFITKHN
+257 FDLDEFIAKHN
-268 IPVTKKVEV
+268 IPVTRKVEV

-289 FNPDHKGKDAILFKH
+289 FNPEHKGKDAILFKH

-312 CYHNSCQNNDWRKVR
+312 CYHNSCQDNDWRKVR
-327 EMYEPDAYQHKRN
+327 EMYEPDAYQRKHN
-340 DYPQGYRRYDRYQI
+340 DFPQGYRRFDRYQP
-354 KTEFTPQEENEKQ
+354 KPGFTPQEENEKQ
-367 GKKWLSMKDVKYL
+367 GKKWLSMKDVKYV
-380 DISQMTVMPT
+380 DISQMTVLPT
-390 GYNALDRKIMGL
+390 GYTALDRKIMGL
-402 LLGDVSILSGLSG
+402 LLGDVTILSGLSG

-426 LNVIE
+426 LNVVE

-444 DFRFQSWIDNVA
+444 DFRFQLWIDNVA

-471 YYTPSGIA
+471 YYVPNGVA

-497 KNRWKQLFEDIQ
+497 KNRWKQLFADIQ
-509 KLVDKED
+509 ELVEKQD

-528 NISDFDGTKNE
+528 NISDFDGAKNE
-539 QQSQFINEIKEYA
+539 QQSQFINELKDYA
-552 KQKNIHVILVCHPRK
+552 KQKNIHAILVCHPRK

-590 FILHRVGRDFR
+590 FILHRVGRDFHT
-601 SRAAEFFGENEI
+601 RAVEFFGEAEVQRYQNF
-613 SKYIN
+613 
-618 YDTVVE
+618 DTVVE

-639 MYYEYESRRLKNEIS
+639 MYYENESRRLKNEIS
-654 EHIKYGWEE
+654 EHIIYGWEE
-663 LPRQT
+663 CPRQT
-668 SVFAQNDYM
+668 SVFTQNSYGV
-677 SDEDPFEKP
+677 DEDPFEKT
-686 FENPDFFTQNQ
+686 DFFTQS
-697 EEVPF
+697 EEDAPF

>member
-1 MIDKS
+1 MIDVS

-20 LVEIRFI
+20 LVEIRFL

-39 IENLLRDVERMD
+39 IENLIRDVERLD

-149 LLPCKIGISTDT
+149 LLPCKIGISTET

-257 FDLDEFITKHN
+257 FDLDEFIAKHN

-354 KTEFTPQEENEKQ
+354 KPEFTPQEENEKQ

-431 RGFKVGVWSGELQ
+431 HGFKVGVWSGELQ

-677 SDEDPFEKP
+677 SDESPFENP

>member
-20 LVEIRFI
+20 LVEIRFL

-51 AEGKFQIY
+51 AEDRFQIY
-59 FTLNCIEE
+59 FTLNCIED

-104 RPSGTSSSN
+104 RPAGTSSSN
-113 EEYEKA
+113 DEYEKA
-119 HYKAVDVYRYLMDM
+119 HMKAIEVYRYLMDM

-149 LLPCKIGISTDT
+149 LLPCKIGISTET
-161 NEVVNKFLKVLSMLF
+161 NDVVNKFLKVLSMLF
-176 SDESIDIDVKVGNPA
+176 TDDSIDIDVKVGNPA

-203 GTNIPERPHRMAR
+203 GTNITERPHRMAK

-222 EIKPNNIEYFKKIA
+222 EIKPNDIEYFKKVA
-236 ELFPEKEQ
+236 EIFPEKEQ
-244 PSVNNNWKPQDSN
+244 PSINNNWKLQDGN
-257 FDLDEFITKHN
+257 FDLDEFIAKHN
-268 IPVTKKVEV
+268 IPVTRKVEV

-289 FNPDHKGKDAILFKH
+289 FNPEHKGKDAILFKH

-312 CYHNSCQNNDWRKVR
+312 CYHNSCQGNDWRKVR
-327 EMYEPDAYQHKRN
+327 EMYEPDAYQRKHN
-340 DYPQGYRRYDRYQI
+340 DFPQGYRRFDRYQP
-354 KTEFTPQEENEKQ
+354 KPEFTPQEENEKQ
-367 GKKWLSMKDVKYL
+367 GKKWLSMKDVKYV
-380 DISQMTVMPT
+380 DISQMTVLPT
-390 GYNALDRKIMGL
+390 GYTALDRKIMGL
-402 LLGDVSILSGLSG
+402 LLGDVTILSGLSG

-426 LNVIE
+426 LNVVE

-471 YYTPSGIA
+471 YYVPSGIA
-479 EKINSWLDGKLFL
+479 EKINAWLDGKLFL

-497 KNRWKQLFEDIQ
+497 KNRWKQLFVDIQ
-509 KLVDKED
+509 ELVEKQD

-528 NISDFDGTKNE
+528 NISDFDGAKNE
-539 QQSQFINEIKEYA
+539 QQSQFINELKDYA

-590 FILHRVGRDFR
+590 FILHRVGRDFH
-601 SRAAEFFGENEI
+601 SRAVEFFGETEVQRYQNF
-613 SKYIN
+613 
-618 YDTVVE
+618 DTVVE
-624 VCKNRML
+624 VCKNRIL

-639 MYYEYESRRLKNEIS
+639 MYYESESRRLKNEIS
-654 EHIKYGWEE
+654 EHIIYGWEE
-663 LPRQT
+663 QPKQT
-668 SVFAQNDYM
+668 SAFTQNAYGF
-677 SDEDPFEKP
+677 DEDPL
-686 FENPDFFTQNQ
+686 ENPNFFTQS
-697 EEVPF
+697 EEDVPF

>member
-20 LVEIRFI
+20 LVEIRFL

-39 IENLLRDVERMD
+39 IENLVRDVERMD
-51 AEGKFQIY
+51 AEDKFQIY
-59 FTLNCIEE
+59 FTLNCIED
-67 SCYGREQCEKVVW
+67 SCYGREQCEKVIW

-93 RYWILIDLDPK
+93 RYWIMIDLDPK
-104 RPSGTSSSN
+104 RPAGTSSSN
-113 EEYEKA
+113 DEYEKA
-119 HYKAVDVYRYLMDM
+119 HIKAVEVYRYLMDM

-149 LLPCKIGISTDT
+149 LLPCKIGMSTET

-257 FDLDEFITKHN
+257 FDLDEFIAKHN

-289 FNPDHKGKDAILFKH
+289 FNPEHKGKDAILFKH

-312 CYHNSCQNNDWRKVR
+312 CYHNSCQGNDWRKVR
-327 EMYEPDAYQHKRN
+327 EMYEPDAYQRKHN
-340 DYPQGYRRYDRYQI
+340 DFPQGYRRYERYQI
-354 KTEFTPQEENEKQ
+354 KTEFKPQEENEKQ

-471 YYTPSGIA
+471 YYAPRNIA
-479 EKINSWLDGKLFL
+479 DKINLWLDGKLFL

-497 KNRWKQLFEDIQ
+497 KNRWKQLFSDIQ
-509 KLVDKED
+509 ELVEKQD

-528 NISDFDGTKNE
+528 NISDFDGAKNE

-601 SRAAEFFGENEI
+601 SRAAEFFGEAEVQKFQNF
-613 SKYIN
+613 
-618 YDTVVE
+618 DTVVE

-639 MYYEYESRRLKNEIS
+639 MYYESESRRLKNEIS
-654 EHIKYGWEE
+654 EHIIYGWEE
-663 LPRQT
+663 LPIQT
-668 SVFAQNDYM
+668 SMFAQNSYGVG
-677 SDEDPFEKP
+677 EDPFEKP
-686 FENPDFFTQNQ
+686 DFFTQS
-697 EEVPF
+697 EEDAPF

>member
-1 MIDKS
+1 MIDVS

-20 LVEIRFI
+20 LVEIRFL

-39 IENLLRDVERMD
+39 IENLVRDVERMD
-51 AEGKFQIY
+51 AEDKFQIY
-59 FTLNCIEE
+59 FTLNCIED

-104 RPSGTSSSN
+104 RPAGTSSSN
-113 EEYEKA
+113 DEYEKA
-119 HYKAVDVYRYLMDM
+119 HIKAVEVYRYLMDM

-149 LLPCKIGISTDT
+149 LLPCKIGISTET
-161 NEVVNKFLKVLSMLF
+161 NEVINKFLKVLSMLF

-216 IVKTPT
+216 IVKTPA
-222 EIKPNNIEYFKKIA
+222 ELKPNNIEYFKKVA
-236 ELFPEKEQ
+236 ELFPEREQ
-244 PSVNNNWKPQDSN
+244 PSVKNNWKPQDSN
-257 FDLDEFITKHN
+257 FDLDEFIAKHN
-268 IPVTKKVEV
+268 IPVTRKVEV

-289 FNPDHKGKDAILFKH
+289 FNPEHKGKDAILFKH

-312 CYHNSCQNNDWRKVR
+312 CYHNSCQDNDWRKVR
-327 EMYEPDAYQHKRN
+327 EMYEPDAYQRKHN
-340 DYPQGYRRYDRYQI
+340 DFPQGYRRFDRYQP
-354 KTEFTPQEENEKQ
+354 KPEFTPQEENEKQ

-390 GYNALDRKIMGL
+390 GYTALDRKIMGL
-402 LLGDVSILSGLSG
+402 LLGDVTILSGLSG

-431 RGFKVGVWSGELQ
+431 HGFKVGVWSGELQ

-471 YYTPSGIA
+471 YYAPRDIA
-479 EKINSWLDGKLFL
+479 DKINSWLDGKLFL

-497 KNRWKQLFEDIQ
+497 KNRWKQLFSDIQ
-509 KLVDKED
+509 ELVEKQD

-528 NISDFDGTKNE
+528 NISDFDGAKNE
-539 QQSQFINEIKEYA
+539 QQSQFINELKDYA

-590 FILHRVGRDFR
+590 FILHRVGRDFH
-601 SRAAEFFGENEI
+601 SRAVEFFGEAEVQR
-613 SKYIN
+613 YQN

-654 EHIKYGWEE
+654 EHIIYSWEE
-663 LPRQT
+663 HPQQT
-668 SVFAQNDYM
+668 SVFTQNSYGA
-677 SDEDPFEKP
+677 DEDPFEKT
-686 FENPDFFTQNQ
+686 DFFTQS
-697 EEVPF
+697 EEDAPF

>member
-20 LVEIRFI
+20 LVEIRFL
-27 GNNKTASGYYKN
+27 GNSKTASGYYRN
-39 IENLLRDVERMD
+39 IENLVRDVERMD
-51 AEGKFQIY
+51 AEDKFQIY
-59 FTLNCIEE
+59 FTLNCIED
-67 SCYGREQCEKVVW
+67 SCYGREQCEKVIW

-119 HYKAVDVYRYLMDM
+119 HIKAVDVYRYLMDM

-161 NEVVNKFLKVLSMLF
+161 NEVVNKFLRVLSMLF

-203 GTNIPERPHRMAR
+203 GTNRPERPHRMAR
-216 IVKTPT
+216 IVKTPE
-222 EIKPNNIEYFKKIA
+222 EIKPNNIEYFKKVA

-257 FDLDEFITKHN
+257 FDLDEFIAKHN
-268 IPVTKKVEV
+268 IPVTRKVEV

-289 FNPDHKGKDAILFKH
+289 FNPEHKGKDAILFKH

-312 CYHNSCQNNDWRKVR
+312 CYHNSCQDNDWRRVR
-327 EMYEPDAYQHKRN
+327 EMYEPDAYLRKHN
-340 DYPQGYRRYDRYQI
+340 DFPHGYRRFDRYQP
-354 KTEFTPQEENEKQ
+354 KPEFTPQEENEKQ
-367 GKKWLSMKDVKYL
+367 GKKWLSMKDVKYV
-380 DISQMTVMPT
+380 DISQMTVLPT
-390 GYNALDRKIMGL
+390 GYTALDRKIMGL
-402 LLGDVSILSGLSG
+402 LLGDVTILSGLSG

-426 LNVIE
+426 LNVVE

-456 AGKNHVVKNPNFDNL
+456 AGKNHVVKNNNFDNL
-471 YYTPSGIA
+471 YYAPRDIA
-479 EKINSWLDGKLFL
+479 DKINSWLDGKLFL

-497 KNRWKQLFEDIQ
+497 KNRWKQLFVDIQ
-509 KLVDKED
+509 ELVEKQD

-528 NISDFDGTKNE
+528 NISDFDGAKNE
-539 QQSQFINEIKEYA
+539 QQSQFINELKDYA

-590 FILHRVGRDFR
+590 FILHRVGRDFH
-601 SRAAEFFGENEI
+601 SRAVEFFGESEVQRYQNF
-613 SKYIN
+613 
-618 YDTVVE
+618 DTVVE

-654 EHIKYGWEE
+654 EHIIYGWEE
-663 LPRQT
+663 QPQQT
-668 SVFAQNDYM
+668 SAFTQNSYGF
-677 SDEDPFEKP
+677 SENPL
-686 FENPDFFTQNQ
+686 ENPDFFTQRE

>member
-11 WHIFKRDNE
+11 WHVFKRDSE
-20 LVEIRFI
+20 LVEIRFL

-39 IENLLRDVERMD
+39 IENLVRDVERMD
-51 AEGKFQIY
+51 AEDKFQIY

-67 SCYGREQCEKVVW
+67 SCYSREQCEKVVW

-119 HYKAVDVYRYLMDM
+119 HIKAVEVYRYLMDM

-149 LLPCKIGISTDT
+149 LLPCKIGISAET

-222 EIKPNNIEYFKKIA
+222 ELKPNNIEYFKKVA

-257 FDLDEFITKHN
+257 FDLDEFIAKHN

-289 FNPDHKGKDAILFKH
+289 FNPEHKGKDAILFKH

-312 CYHNSCQNNDWRKVR
+312 CYHNSCQDNDWRKVR
-327 EMYEPDAYQHKRN
+327 EMYEPDAYQRKHN
-340 DYPQGYRRYDRYQI
+340 DFPQGYRRFDRYQP
-354 KTEFTPQEENEKQ
+354 KPEFTPQEENEKQ
-367 GKKWLSMKDVKYL
+367 GKKWLSLKDVKYV
-380 DISQMTVMPT
+380 DISQMTVLPT
-390 GYNALDRKIMGL
+390 GYTALDRKIMGL
-402 LLGDVSILSGLSG
+402 LLGDVTILSGLSG

-431 RGFKVGVWSGELQ
+431 HGFKVGVWSGELQ

-456 AGKNHVVKNPNFDNL
+456 AGKNHVVKNTNFDNL
-471 YYTPSGIA
+471 YYAPRDIA
-479 EKINSWLDGKLFL
+479 DKINSWLDGKLFL

-497 KNRWKQLFEDIQ
+497 KNRWKQLFSDIQ
-509 KLVDKED
+509 ELVEKQD

-528 NISDFDGTKNE
+528 NISDFDGAKNE
-539 QQSQFINEIKEYA
+539 QQSQFINELKDYA

-590 FILHRVGRDFR
+590 FILHRIGRDFHN
-601 SRAAEFFGENEI
+601 RASEFFGEAEI
-613 SKYIN
+613 QKYQVF
-618 YDTVVE
+618 DTVVE

-639 MYYEYESRRLKNEIS
+639 MYYESESRRLKNEIS
-654 EHIKYGWEE
+654 EHIIYGWEE
-663 LPRQT
+663 QAKQT
-668 SVFAQNDYM
+668 SVFTQKAYGYDY
-677 SDEDPFEKP
+677 DPL
-686 FENPDFFTQNQ
+686 ENPDFFTQS
-697 EEVPF
+697 EGDVPF

>member
-20 LVEIRFI
+20 LVEIRFL

-39 IENLLRDVERMD
+39 IENLVRDVERMD
-51 AEGKFQIY
+51 AEDKFQIY
-59 FTLNCIEE
+59 FTLNCIED
-67 SCYGREQCEKVVW
+67 SCYGREQCEKVIW

-93 RYWILIDLDPK
+93 RYWIMIDLDPK
-104 RPSGTSSSN
+104 RPAGTSSSN
-113 EEYEKA
+113 DEYEKA
-119 HYKAVDVYRYLMDM
+119 HMKAVEVYRYLMDM

-149 LLPCKIGISTDT
+149 LLPCKIGISTET

-222 EIKPNNIEYFKKIA
+222 EIKPNNIEYFKKVA
-236 ELFPEKEQ
+236 EFFPEKEQ

-257 FDLDEFITKHN
+257 FDLDEFIAKHN
-268 IPVTKKVEV
+268 IPVTRKVEV

-289 FNPDHKGKDAILFKH
+289 FNPEHKGKDAILFKH

-312 CYHNSCQNNDWRKVR
+312 CYHNSCQDNDWRKVR
-327 EMYEPDAYQHKRN
+327 EMYEPDAYQRKHN
-340 DYPQGYRRYDRYQI
+340 DFPQGYRRFDRYQP
-354 KTEFTPQEENEKQ
+354 KPEFTPQEENEKQ
-367 GKKWLSMKDVKYL
+367 GKKWLSMKDVKYI
-380 DISQMTVMPT
+380 DISQMTVLPT
-390 GYNALDRKIMGL
+390 GYTALDRKIMGL
-402 LLGDVSILSGLSG
+402 LLGDVTILSGLSG
-415 AGKTSWLDCII
+415 SGKTSWLDCII
-426 LNVIE
+426 LNVVE

-456 AGKNHVVKNPNFDNL
+456 AGKNHVVKNTNFDNL
-471 YYTPSGIA
+471 YYVPRDIA
-479 EKINSWLDGKLFL
+479 DKINSWLDGKLFL

-497 KNRWKQLFEDIQ
+497 KNRWKQLFVDIQ
-509 KLVDKED
+509 ELVEKQD

-528 NISDFDGTKNE
+528 NISDFDGAKNE
-539 QQSQFINEIKEYA
+539 QQSQFINELKDYA

-590 FILHRVGRDFR
+590 FILHRVGRDFHT
-601 SRAAEFFGENEI
+601 RAVEFFGEAEVQRYQNF
-613 SKYIN
+613 
-618 YDTVVE
+618 DTVVE

-639 MYYEYESRRLKNEIS
+639 MYYEAESRRLKNEIS
-654 EHIKYGWEE
+654 EHIIYSWEE
-663 LPRQT
+663 HPQQT
-668 SVFAQNDYM
+668 SVFTQNSYGV
-677 SDEDPFEKP
+677 DEDSLEK
-686 FENPDFFTQNQ
+686 PDFFTQS
-697 EEVPF
+697 EEDAPF

>member
-20 LVEIRFI
+20 LVEIRFL

-39 IENLLRDVERMD
+39 IENLVRDVERMD
-51 AEGKFQIY
+51 AEDKFQIY
-59 FTLNCIEE
+59 FTLNCIED
-67 SCYGREQCEKVVW
+67 SCYGREQCEKVIW

-119 HYKAVDVYRYLMDM
+119 HIKAVDVYRYLMDM

-149 LLPCKIGISTDT
+149 LLPCKIGISTET
-161 NEVVNKFLKVLSMLF
+161 NDVVNKFLRVLSMLF

-203 GTNIPERPHRMAR
+203 GTDRPERPHRMAR
-216 IVKTPT
+216 IVKTPE
-222 EIKPNNIEYFKKIA
+222 EIKPNNIEYFKKVA

-257 FDLDEFITKHN
+257 FDLDDFIAKHN
-268 IPVTKKVEV
+268 IPVTRKVEV
-277 ADGTRYYLEHCL
+277 SDGTRYYLEHCL
-289 FNPDHKGKDAILFKH
+289 FNPEHKGKDAILFKH

-312 CYHNSCQNNDWRKVR
+312 CYHNSCQDNDWRKVR
-327 EMYEPDAYQHKRN
+327 EMYEPDAYQRKHN
-340 DYPQGYRRYDRYQI
+340 DFPHGYRRFDRYQP
-354 KTEFTPQEENEKQ
+354 KPEFTPQEENEKQ
-367 GKKWLSMKDVKYL
+367 GKKWLSMKDVKYV
-380 DISQMTVMPT
+380 DISQMTVLPT
-390 GYNALDRKIMGL
+390 GYTALDRKIMGL
-402 LLGDVSILSGLSG
+402 LLGDVTILSGLSG

-426 LNVIE
+426 LNVVE

-471 YYTPSGIA
+471 YYAPSGVA

-497 KNRWKQLFEDIQ
+497 KNRWKQLFVDIQ
-509 KLVDKED
+509 ELVEKQD

-528 NISDFDGTKNE
+528 NISDFDGAKNE
-539 QQSQFINEIKEYA
+539 QQSQFINELKDYA
-552 KQKNIHVILVCHPRK
+552 KQKNVHVILVCHPRK

-590 FILHRVGRDFR
+590 FILHRVGRDFH
-601 SRAAEFFGENEI
+601 SRASEFFGEAEVQRYQNF
-613 SKYIN
+613 
-618 YDTVVE
+618 DTVVE

-639 MYYEYESRRLKNEIS
+639 MYYESESRRLKNEIS
-654 EHIKYGWEE
+654 EHIIYSWEE
-663 LPRQT
+663 QPQQT
-668 SVFAQNDYM
+668 SAFTQNAYRVN
-677 SDEDPFEKP
+677 EDPLS
-686 FENPDFFTQNQ
+686 NPDFFTQRE

>member
-20 LVEIRFI
+20 LVEIRFL
-27 GNNKTASGYYKN
+27 GNSKTASGYYKN
-39 IENLLRDVERMD
+39 IENLVRDVERMD
-51 AEGKFQIY
+51 AEDKFQIY
-59 FTLNCIEE
+59 FTLNCIED
-67 SCYGREQCEKVVW
+67 SCYGREQCEKVIW

-119 HYKAVDVYRYLMDM
+119 HIKAVDVYRYLMDM

-161 NEVVNKFLKVLSMLF
+161 SEVVNKFLRVLSMLF

-203 GTNIPERPHRMAR
+203 GTDRPERPHRMAR
-216 IVKTPT
+216 IVKTPE
-222 EIKPNNIEYFKKIA
+222 EIKPNNIEYFKKVA

-257 FDLDEFITKHN
+257 FDLDEFVAKHN
-268 IPVTKKVEV
+268 IPVTRKVEV

-289 FNPDHKGKDAILFKH
+289 FNPEHKGKDAILFKH

-312 CYHNSCQNNDWRKVR
+312 CYHNSCQDNDWRKVR
-327 EMYEPDAYQHKRN
+327 EMYEPDAYLRKHN
-340 DYPQGYRRYDRYQI
+340 DFPHGYRRFDRYQP
-354 KTEFTPQEENEKQ
+354 KPEFTPQEENEKQ
-367 GKKWLSMKDVKYL
+367 GKKWLSMKDVKYV
-380 DISQMTVMPT
+380 DISQMTVLPT
-390 GYNALDRKIMGL
+390 GYTALDRKIMGL
-402 LLGDVSILSGLSG
+402 LLGDVTILSGLSG

-426 LNVIE
+426 LNVVE

-456 AGKNHVVKNPNFDNL
+456 AGKNHVVKNQNFDNL
-471 YYTPSGIA
+471 YYAPSGVA

-497 KNRWKQLFEDIQ
+497 KNRWKQLFVDIQ
-509 KLVDKED
+509 ELVEKQD
-516 CKLIVLDNLMAL
+516 CKLIVLDNLMSL
-528 NISDFDGTKNE
+528 DISDFDGAKNE
-539 QQSQFINEIKEYA
+539 QQSQFINELKDYA

-590 FILHRVGRDFR
+590 FILHRVGRDFH
-601 SRAAEFFGENEI
+601 SRAAEFFGEAEVQRYQNF
-613 SKYIN
+613 
-618 YDTVVE
+618 DTVVE

-639 MYYEYESRRLKNEIS
+639 MYYENESRRLKNEIS
-654 EHIKYGWEE
+654 EHIIYGWEE
-663 LPRQT
+663 HPQQT
-668 SVFAQNDYM
+668 SVFTQNSYGA
-677 SDEDPFEKP
+677 DEDPFEKT
-686 FENPDFFTQNQ
+686 DFFTQS
-697 EEVPF
+697 EEDAPF

>member
-20 LVEIRFI
+20 LVEIRFL

-39 IENLLRDVERMD
+39 IDNLLRDVERMD
-51 AEGKFQIY
+51 AEDKFQIY
-59 FTLNCIEE
+59 FTLNCIED
-67 SCYGREQCEKVVW
+67 SCYGREQCEKVIW

-93 RYWILIDLDPK
+93 RYWIMIDLDPK
-104 RPSGTSSSN
+104 RPAGTSSSN

-119 HYKAVDVYRYLMDM
+119 HIKAVDVYRYLMDM

-149 LLPCKIGISTDT
+149 LLPCKIGISTET
-161 NEVVNKFLKVLSMLF
+161 NDVVNKFLRVLSMLF

-216 IVKTPT
+216 IVKTPE
-222 EIKPNNIEYFKKIA
+222 EIKPNNIEYFKKVA
-236 ELFPEKEQ
+236 ELFPEREQ
-244 PSVNNNWKPQDSN
+244 PSVNNNWKPQDGN
-257 FDLDEFITKHN
+257 FDLDDFIAKHN
-268 IPVTKKVEV
+268 IPVTRKVEV
-277 ADGTRYYLEHCL
+277 ADGTRYYLKHCL
-289 FNPDHKGKDAILFKH
+289 FNPEHKGKDAILFKH

-312 CYHNSCQNNDWRKVR
+312 CYHNSCQDNDWRKVR
-327 EMYEPDAYQHKRN
+327 EMYEPDAYQRKHN
-340 DYPQGYRRYDRYQI
+340 DIPHGYRRFDRYQT
-354 KTEFTPQEENEKQ
+354 KPEFTPQEENEKQ
-367 GKKWLSMKDVKYL
+367 GKKWLSMKDVKYV
-380 DISQMTVMPT
+380 DISQMTVLPT
-390 GYNALDRKIMGL
+390 GYTELDRKIMGL
-402 LLGDVSILSGLSG
+402 LLGDVTILSGLSG

-426 LNVIE
+426 LNVVE

-456 AGKNHVVKNPNFDNL
+456 AGKNHVVKNTNFDNL
-471 YYTPSGIA
+471 YYAPRDIA
-479 EKINSWLDGKLFL
+479 DKINSWLDGKLFL

-497 KNRWKQLFEDIQ
+497 KNRWKQLFSDI
-509 KLVDKED
+509 KELVEKQD

-528 NISDFDGTKNE
+528 NISDFDGAKNE

-601 SRAAEFFGENEI
+601 SRASEFFGENEI
-613 SKYIN
+613 SKYQN

-654 EHIKYGWEE
+654 EHIIYGWEE
-663 LPRQT
+663 QPQQT
-668 SVFAQNDYM
+668 SAFTQNAYGVN
-677 SDEDPFEKP
+677 EAPFEKP
-686 FENPDFFTQNQ
+686 DFFTKRK
-697 EEVPF
+697 EDAPF